1 MAPAGPLVP
10 PVPPPL
16 PAYPPEEP
24 GADIS
29 RIDVSVSG
37 RLLWVNMA
45 CYPLR
50 SIARVRTHDVAPDRG
65 KAFKRFLKWLAVVL
79 VVLAVSNAL
88 RDDEAA
94 QTGVMLGVV
103 VLGYAV
109 VDLTVVLL
117 GSSYSVLVVE
127 TTGLAKA
134 VLVSK
139 SGVVLAEL
147 VEKIAYAIE
156 NPEADF
162 RMRVESLTINH
173 KNYDFGDKVNINGGT
188 GNVGITK

>member
-10 PVPPPL
+10 PVPPP
-16 PAYPPEEP
+16 PPSYPPEEP

-29 RIDVSVSG
+29 KVDVSVSG

-50 SIARVRTHDVAPDRG
+50 SIARVRTHEVAPDRG
-65 KAFKRFLKWLAVVL
+65 KAFTRFLKWLGFVL
-79 VVLAVSNAL
+79 VVLAVSNAF
-88 RDDEAA
+88 RDEGAA
-94 QTGVMLGVV
+94 QTGVMLGVL

-147 VEKIAYAIE
+147 VEKIAHAIE

-162 RMRVESLTINH
+162 RMRIDSLTINH